1 MKSKLT
7 IETEGRSVT
16 MEVIHEELTVS
27 EVVEMLFRPAML
39 GLGYN
44 EESLEEVIGKLDYD
58 AIIRITEE

>member
-16 MEVIHEELTVS
+16 TEVIHDELTVS

-39 GLGYN
+39 GLGYQD
-44 EESLEEVIGKLDYD
+44 ESLEKVIGKIDYD
-58 AIIRITEE
+58 AIIRTEE